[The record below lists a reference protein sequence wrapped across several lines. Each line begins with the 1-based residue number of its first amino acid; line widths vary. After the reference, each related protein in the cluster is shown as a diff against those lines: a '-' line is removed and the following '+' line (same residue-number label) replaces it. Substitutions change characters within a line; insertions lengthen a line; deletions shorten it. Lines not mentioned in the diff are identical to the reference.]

1 MKSVLIIGMGRMGR
15 HLAKKM
21 QQLGNDVMIVDSNPT
36 LIEALSDRFTDS
48 SICDCTNES
57 VIRSLGVDNF
67 DICFVTI
74 GEDFQASL
82 VVTSLLKKYGARK
95 IVAKTNQDIQSELLR
110 TIGANEVVYPEVEIA
125 EKLAVRYNTDN
136 IFDFIPLTSEYSI
149 YEIPI
154 LPSWIGQSLAELNI
168 RSRYR
173 ITVIAVKNDSGI
185 VNVNVGAEYRFAPR
199 DHVIVLGRS
208 DEVFKLATKASKA

>member
-21 QQLGNDVMIVDSNPT
+21 QQLGNDVMVVDSHAEV
-36 LIEALSDRFTDS
+36 IEALSEEFTDAAV
-48 SICDCTNES
+48 CDCTNEA

-74 GEDFQASL
+74 GEDFQSSL
-82 VVTSLLKKYGARK
+82 VITSYLKKHGARM
-95 IVAKTNQDIQSELLR
+95 IVAKTNQDIQAELLHS
-110 TIGANEVVYPEVEIA
+110 IGADEVVYPEVEIA

-136 IFDFIPLTSEYSI
+136 IFNYVPLTAEYSI

-154 LPSWIGQSLAELNI
+154 RDTWVGRSLVELDVRRKYHINI
-168 RSRYR
+168 
-173 ITVIAVKNDSGI
+173 IAVKNGLLLNPNMGPD
-185 VNVNVGAEYRFAPR
+185 YRFSDG
-199 DHVIVLGRS
+199 DHIIVIGRA
-208 DEVFKLATKASKA
+208 DEVFKLSK

>member
-15 HLAKKM
+15 HLAHKM
-21 QQLGNDVMIVDSNPT
+21 QQLGNDVMIVDNNPA

-48 SICDCTNES
+48 SICDCTNEA

-95 IVAKTNQDIQSELLR
+95 IIAKTNQDIQADLLR
-110 TIGANEVVYPEVEIA
+110 IIGADEVIYPEVEIA
-125 EKLAVRYNTDN
+125 ERLAVRCNANN
-136 IFDFIPLTSEYSI
+136 IFDYIPMPGEYAI
-149 YEIPI
+149 YEIAI
-154 LPSWIGQSLAELNI
+154 LPQWAGKTVVEVDVRRKHHLNI
-168 RSRYR
+168 MAIKNSEGT
-173 ITVIAVKNDSGI
+173 TVNFGPD
-185 VNVNVGAEYRFAPR
+185 YRFR
-199 DHVIVLGRS
+199 ENDHIVVIGRS
-208 DEVFKLATKASKA
+208 DEVFRLAAKT

>member
-21 QQLGNDVMIVDSNPT
+21 HQLGNDVMIVDINPAI
-36 LIEALSDRFTDS
+36 IEALSDRFTDS

-57 VIRSLGVDNF
+57 VIESLGVDNF

-82 VVTSLLKKYGARK
+82 VVTSLLKKHGARR
-95 IVAKTNQDIQSELLR
+95 IVAKTNQDIQAELLR
-110 TIGANEVVYPEVEIA
+110 IIGADEIVYPEVDVA
-125 EKLAVRYNTDN
+125 EKLAVRYNANN
-136 IFDFIPLTSEYSI
+136 IFDFVPLTDEYSI

-154 LPSWIGQSLAELNI
+154 LPAWAGHTLVELNI
-168 RSRYR
+168 RRKYQ
-173 ITVIAVKNDSGI
+173 INIIAVKNGTALDANLS
-185 VNVNVGAEYRFAPR
+185 ADYRFRPE
-199 DHVIVLGRS
+199 DHIILIGKS
-208 DEVFKLATKASKA
+208 DEVFKLAAKA